1 MAADKFLCDWLF
13 VKLKIVLASR
23 SPRRKDILEKLNW
36 SFVIDPPDIDESP
49 LKDESPINYVQRIS
63 AAKADL
69 VARRHDQQC
78 IVIAADTTVELNGEI
93 FGQPRDLDEA
103 RLMIQKLSGKTHNV
117 HTAISVRHNLET
129 ANAVDTASVTMRE
142 VSGELLEWYIGTGE
156 SIGKAGAYAVQ
167 GHGAAM
173 VADLAG
179 EIDTVIGLPVGL
191 LIGMLGNL
199 GIDPKTL

>member
-1 MAADKFLCDWLF
+1 MIS
-13 VKLKIVLASR
+13 KIILASR
-23 SPRRKDILEKLNW
+23 SPRRKDILEKLNF

-49 LKDESPINYVQRIS
+49 FENESPIVYVLRIS

-69 VARRHDQQC
+69 VAQRHDQQC
-78 IVIAADTTVELNGEI
+78 IVIAADTTVELNDEI

-103 RLMIQKLSGKTHNV
+103 RFMIHKLSSKTHKV
-117 HTAISVRHNLET
+117 HTAISIRYNQEV
-129 ANAVDTASVTMRE
+129 ANSVDTASVTMRE
-142 VSGELLEWYIGTGE
+142 VSSELLEWYIGTGE

-167 GHGAAM
+167 GHGAAL
-173 VADLAG
+173 VKDVTG

-191 LIGMLGNL
+191 LLGMLGNL

>member
-1 MAADKFLCDWLF
+1 VADEF
-13 VKLKIVLASR
+13 VMTSRVILASR
-23 SPRRKDILEKLNW
+23 SPRRKDILEKLNL

-49 LKDESPINYVQRIS
+49 IKNESPIIYVQRIS
-63 AAKADL
+63 AGKADL
-69 VARRHDQQC
+69 VAQRHDQQC

-103 RLMIQKLSGKTHNV
+103 RIMIQKLSSKTHQV
-117 HTAISVRHNLET
+117 HTAISVRYNQEI
-129 ANAVDTASVTMRE
+129 ANSVDTASVTMRE
-142 VSGELLEWYIGTGE
+142 VTSELLEWYIGTGE

-167 GHGAAM
+167 GHGAAL
-173 VADLAG
+173 VADLTG
-179 EIDTVIGLPVGL
+179 EIGTVIGLPVGL

>member
-1 MAADKFLCDWLF
+1 MITS
-13 VKLKIVLASR
+13 KIILASR
-23 SPRRKDILEKLNW
+23 SPRRKDILEKLNL

-49 LKDESPINYVQRIS
+49 LKNELPINYVQRIS

-69 VARRHDQQC
+69 VAQRHDQKC

-103 RLMIQKLSGKTHNV
+103 RIMIQKLSSKTHQV
-117 HTAISVRHNLET
+117 HTAISVRYNQEI
-129 ANAVDTASVTMRE
+129 ANSVDTASVTMRE
-142 VSGELLEWYIGTGE
+142 VTSELLEWYIGTGE

-167 GHGAAM
+167 GHGAAL
-173 VADLAG
+173 VADVTG

-191 LIGMLGNL
+191 LLGMLGDL

>member
-93 FGQPRDLDEA
+93 FGQPRDLEEA

-117 HTAISVRHNLET
+117 HTAISVRHNRET

-142 VSGELLEWYIGTGE
+142 VSSEMLEWYIGTGE

>member
-1 MAADKFLCDWLF
+1 
-13 VKLKIVLASR
+13 VSSKIVLASR
-23 SPRRKDILEKLNW
+23 SPRRKDILEKLNL

-49 LKDESPINYVQRIS
+49 IKNESPIIYVQRIS

-69 VARRHDQQC
+69 VAQRHGKQC

-103 RLMIQKLSGKTHNV
+103 RFMIQKLSNKTHQV
-117 HTAISVRHNLET
+117 HTAISVRYNQEI
-129 ANAVDTASVTMRE
+129 ANSVDTASVTMRE
-142 VSGELLEWYIGTGE
+142 VTSELLEWYIGTGE

-167 GHGAAM
+167 GHGAAL
-173 VADLAG
+173 VADLSG
-179 EIDTVIGLPVGL
+179 EIGTVIGLPVGL
-191 LIGMLGNL
+191 LLGMLGNL

>member
-1 MAADKFLCDWLF
+1 MKR
-13 VKLKIVLASR
+13 KIVLASR

-117 HTAISVRHNLET
+117 HTAISVRHNRET

-142 VSGELLEWYIGTGE
+142 VSSEMLEWYIGTGE

>member
-1 MAADKFLCDWLF
+1 MTS
-13 VKLKIVLASR
+13 KIILASR
-23 SPRRKDILEKLNW
+23 SPRRKDILEKLNF

-49 LKDESPINYVQRIS
+49 FENESPIVYVQRIS

-69 VARRHDQQC
+69 VAQRHDQQC

-103 RLMIQKLSGKTHNV
+103 RFMIHKLSSKTHKV
-117 HTAISVRHNLET
+117 HTAISVRYNQEV
-129 ANAVDTASVTMRE
+129 ANSVDTASVTMRE
-142 VSGELLEWYIGTGE
+142 VSSELLEWYIGTGE

-167 GHGAAM
+167 GHGAAL
-173 VADLAG
+173 VADVTG

-191 LIGMLGNL
+191 LLGMLGNL
-199 GIDPKTL
+199 GIDPKTH

>member
-1 MAADKFLCDWLF
+1 MTS
-13 VKLKIVLASR
+13 KIILASR
-23 SPRRKDILEKLNW
+23 SPRRKDILEKLNF

-49 LKDESPINYVQRIS
+49 FENESPIVYVQRIS
-63 AAKADL
+63 SAKADL
-69 VARRHDQQC
+69 VAQRHDQQC

-103 RLMIQKLSGKTHNV
+103 RFMIHKLSSKTHKV
-117 HTAISVRHNLET
+117 HTAISVRYNQEV
-129 ANAVDTASVTMRE
+129 ANSVDTASVTMRE
-142 VSGELLEWYIGTGE
+142 VSSELLEWYIGTGE

-167 GHGAAM
+167 GHGAAL
-173 VADLAG
+173 VADVTG

-191 LIGMLGNL
+191 LLGMLGNL

>member
-117 HTAISVRHNLET
+117 HTAISVRHNRET

-142 VSGELLEWYIGTGE
+142 VSSEMLEWYIGTGE

>member
-13 VKLKIVLASR
+13 VKRKIVLASR

-103 RLMIQKLSGKTHNV
+103 QLMIQKLSGKTHKV
-117 HTAISVRHNLET
+117 HTAISVRHNREA

-142 VSGELLEWYIGTGE
+142 ISSELLGWYIGTGE

-173 VADLAG
+173 VVDLAG

>member
-93 FGQPRDLDEA
+93 FGQPRDLEEA

-117 HTAISVRHNLET
+117 HTAISVRHNRET

-142 VSGELLEWYIGTGE
+142 VSSEMLDWYIGTGE

>member
-1 MAADKFLCDWLF
+1 
-13 VKLKIVLASR
+13 VSSKIVLASR
-23 SPRRKDILEKLNW
+23 SPRRKDILEKLNL

-49 LKDESPINYVQRIS
+49 IKNESPIIYVQRIS

-69 VARRHDQQC
+69 VAQRHDQQC

-103 RLMIQKLSGKTHNV
+103 RFMIQKLSSKTHQV
-117 HTAISVRHNLET
+117 HTAISVRYNQEI
-129 ANAVDTASVTMRE
+129 ANSVDTASVTMRE
-142 VSGELLEWYIGTGE
+142 VTSELLEWYIGTGE

-167 GHGAAM
+167 GHGAAL
-173 VADLAG
+173 VADLLG
-179 EIDTVIGLPVGL
+179 EIGTVIGLPVGL
-191 LIGMLGNL
+191 LLGMLGNL

>member
-1 MAADKFLCDWLF
+1 MAADKFLCGWLF
-13 VKLKIVLASR
+13 VKRKIVLASR

-69 VARRHDQQC
+69 VARRHDPQC

-103 RLMIQKLSGKTHNV
+103 QLMIQKLSGKTHKV
-117 HTAISVRHNLET
+117 HTAISVRYNREA

-142 VSGELLEWYIGTGE
+142 ISSELLGWYIGTGE

-191 LIGMLGNL
+191 LIGMLGDL

>member
-129 ANAVDTASVTMRE
+129 ANAVDTSSVTMRE

>member
-69 VARRHDQQC
+69 VAWRHDRQC

-103 RLMIQKLSGKTHNV
+103 RLMIQKLSGKTHKV
-117 HTAISVRHNLET
+117 HTAISVRHNRET

-142 VSGELLEWYIGTGE
+142 VSSELLEWYIGTGE

>member
-63 AAKADL
+63 ASKADL

-117 HTAISVRHNLET
+117 HTAISVRHNRET
-129 ANAVDTASVTMRE
+129 ANAVDTSSVTMRE

>member
-1 MAADKFLCDWLF
+1 MSS
-13 VKLKIVLASR
+13 KIVLASR
-23 SPRRKDILEKLNW
+23 SPRRKDILEKLNL

-49 LKDESPINYVQRIS
+49 IKNESPIIYVQRIS

-69 VARRHDQQC
+69 VAQRHDQQC

-103 RLMIQKLSGKTHNV
+103 RIMIQKLSSKTHQV
-117 HTAISVRHNLET
+117 HTAISVRYNQEI
-129 ANAVDTASVTMRE
+129 ANSVDTASVTMRE
-142 VSGELLEWYIGTGE
+142 VTSELLEWYIGTGE

-167 GHGAAM
+167 GHGAAL
-173 VADLAG
+173 VADLSG
-179 EIDTVIGLPVGL
+179 EIGTVIGLPVGL

>member
-1 MAADKFLCDWLF
+1 MAS
-13 VKLKIVLASR
+13 KIILASR
-23 SPRRKDILEKLNW
+23 SPRRKDILEKLNF

-49 LKDESPINYVQRIS
+49 FKNESPIIYVQRIS

-69 VARRHDQQC
+69 VAQRHDQQC

-93 FGQPRDLDEA
+93 FGQPRDSDEA
-103 RLMIQKLSGKTHNV
+103 RLMIHKLSSKTHKV
-117 HTAISVRHNLET
+117 HTAISVRYNQEV
-129 ANAVDTASVTMRE
+129 ANSVDTANVTMRV
-142 VSGELLEWYIGTGE
+142 VSSELLEWYIGTGE

-167 GHGAAM
+167 GHGAAL
-173 VADLAG
+173 VADVTG

-191 LIGMLGNL
+191 LLGMLGNL

>member
-1 MAADKFLCDWLF
+1 MAS
-13 VKLKIVLASR
+13 KIILASR
-23 SPRRKDILEKLNW
+23 SPRRKDILEKLNF

-49 LKDESPINYVQRIS
+49 FKNESPIIYVQRIS

-69 VARRHDQQC
+69 VAQRHDQQC

-93 FGQPRDLDEA
+93 FGQPRDSDEA
-103 RLMIQKLSGKTHNV
+103 RLMIHKLSSKTHKV
-117 HTAISVRHNLET
+117 HTAISVRYNQEV
-129 ANAVDTASVTMRE
+129 ANSVDTASVTMRE
-142 VSGELLEWYIGTGE
+142 VSSELLEWYIGTGE

-167 GHGAAM
+167 GHGAAL
-173 VADLAG
+173 VADVTG

-191 LIGMLGNL
+191 LLGMLGNL